1 MHSFGASV
9 RRLGFAALCLL
20 CPGLAACSS
29 GRASQG
35 FVTSQLMAAYIPLY
49 QRQILVFGRWGA
61 AVALTPNVAV
71 TNDHN
76 LNFIPADRVIARSRD
91 YDLLY
96 FRTEDH
102 EAPLFAN
109 PTVGEQVVAYGEGS
123 SRDVRQAEG
132 AVTALNEFV
141 APRCDGCPDQ
151 RALIYK
157 AKAGEGFSGGP
168 VVDAGTGAVIGITF
182 GYKDDKESGKAT
194 RLMYAYDIGLV
205 LDEMHRLVSG
215 Q

>member
-1 MHSFGASV
+1 MHWFGASA
-9 RRLGFAALCLL
+9 RRLGFAALVLL
-20 CPGLAACSS
+20 CPGLVACSS
-29 GRASQG
+29 GNASQG
-35 FVTSQLMAAYIPLY
+35 FVTPQLMSAYIPLY
-49 QRQILVFGRWGA
+49 QRQMLLFGRWGA

-76 LNFIPADRVIARSRD
+76 LNFISADRLIARSRD
-91 YDLLY
+91 YDLLF
-96 FRTEDH
+96 FRTGGYD
-102 EAPLFAN
+102 APMFAN
-109 PTVGEQVVAYGEGS
+109 PTVGEPVVAYGEGS

-141 APRCDGCPDQ
+141 APRCEGCRDQ
-151 RALIYK
+151 RTFTYNAN
-157 AKAGEGFSGGP
+157 AGEGFSGGP
-168 VVDAGTGAVIGITF
+168 VVDANTGAVIGITF
-182 GYKDDKESGKAT
+182 GYKDDKESGKDT